1 MGLPLRVPCFV
12 IAASSARKST
22 ADTQVDPSKLSS
34 VKNIQQ
40 GSSMVNRFAKRD
52 PALYP
57 LAFIMV
63 GIAGVTGYFF
73 VSSHLSALSCAVSL

>member
-1 MGLPLRVPCFV
+1 M
-12 IAASSARKST
+12 
-22 ADTQVDPSKLSS
+22 QVDPSKLSS

-63 GIAGVTGYFF
+63 GIAGATGYFF
-73 VSSHLSALSCAVSL
+73 VSPLAQSCEDLSSTS